1 MDVSSALAT
10 WLSLAATVVGLG
22 SIVTRFGTII
32 DQADPFHSLRNVQ
45 HLGKWSQRQAYIPW
59 YRVIKPPPVGPLI
72 TASLSD
78 GFCGQMTIA
87 VSRLP
92 LTQPTGQAAW
102 SVLLA
107 VLHPTSSSTIRD
119 AREKPKI
126 LAEGSTVKAE
136 CIVTVNPKSGVIL
149 VDDGWGNLP
158 LHPLVKHKLTTCTI
172 ISRTTL
178 MALFCITNARPTFRH
193 SGSSGHRAAY
203 ATYCGQWRVK
213 WPIGDLARVYFT
225 AHDSHTLAKDVYP
238 TTFDRR
244 VDRCLQIFAGVIDA
258 QMRTTFKCAFPG
270 RKPSGRWVLKYA
282 VKGFGGAHSGRHLYN
297 MIGGN
302 VTDVDFLF
310 MKAVT
315 VETEGLQ
322 DMPLLRLPNSHTA
335 DIDVSLYVPATEAA
349 ILNRALDCLPWS
361 SLSWSIHRG
370 LRDIL
375 VAFAKDRMDQW
386 RGQLAETLRHVVE
399 RWPERLDTK
408 GWNPQFVRDN
418 MTDMAASAVLAGSG
432 NSGDVVRVVTD
443 IALTLWDGGVSAL
456 DETTFWRSSHPQ
468 SSASYLSPLV
478 VIALVKCFV
487 LEWSTDLDYQ
497 MYHDLPLE
505 MYLG

>member
-1 MDVSSALAT
+1 
-10 WLSLAATVVGLG
+10 
-22 SIVTRFGTII
+22 
-32 DQADPFHSLRNVQ
+32 
-45 HLGKWSQRQAYIPW
+45 
-59 YRVIKPPPVGPLI
+59 
-72 TASLSD
+72 
-78 GFCGQMTIA
+78 
-87 VSRLP
+87 
-92 LTQPTGQAAW
+92 
-102 SVLLA
+102 
-107 VLHPTSSSTIRD
+107 
-119 AREKPKI
+119 
-126 LAEGSTVKAE
+126 
-136 CIVTVNPKSGVIL
+136 
-149 VDDGWGNLP
+149 
-158 LHPLVKHKLTTCTI
+158 
-172 ISRTTL
+172 

-193 SGSSGHRAAY
+193 SRSSGHRAAY
-203 ATYCGQWRVK
+203 AAYCGQWRVE

-225 AHDSHTLAKDVYP
+225 AHDSHTLSKDVYP

-335 DIDVSLYVPATEAA
+335 DIDVSVYIPTTEAA

-361 SLSWSIHRG
+361 SLFWSIHRG

-375 VAFAKDRMDQW
+375 VAFAKDRMDRW
-386 RGQLAETLRHVVE
+386 RGQLAQTLRHVVE
-399 RWPERLDTK
+399 RWPERLDAK
-408 GWNPQFVRDN
+408 GWNPRFVRDS
-418 MTDMAASAVLAGSG
+418 MADMAASAVLAGSG

-443 IALTLWDGGVSAL
+443 IALTLWDGEVSAL

-468 SSASYLSPLV
+468 SSASYPSPLV
-478 VIALVKCFV
+478 LIALVKCFV